1 MNVFLHF
8 LLTSVLSFLL
18 INKVLLQKKIRSFS
32 VLSFSVES
40 TYRLNPLS
48 FGIFHRNYQ
57 VQVFCICSPWCEV
70 DVDQL
75 DHRGMKVFDLC
86 YSHILSKTH
95 FQTIT
100 HSHTQTHNFYTKT
113 LSHNY
118 TQILRLTLLHIGSVL
133 CLHDIFLMPPKAKPL
148 ASVT

>member
-1 MNVFLHF
+1 M
-8 LLTSVLSFLL
+8 SVGLSFLYISAISHQNGL
-18 INKVLLQKKIRSFS
+18 KFD
-32 VLSFSVES
+32 
-40 TYRLNPLS
+40 
-48 FGIFHRNYQ
+48 IFHRNYQ

-70 DVDQL
+70 DVDQSYQL

-118 TQILRLTLLHIGSVL
+118 TQILRLTLLHIGSML
-133 CLHDIFLMPPKAKPL
+133 CLHDTFLMPSKAKPL

>member
-1 MNVFLHF
+1 M
-8 LLTSVLSFLL
+8 
-18 INKVLLQKKIRSFS
+18 
-32 VLSFSVES
+32 SFSVES

-48 FGIFHRNYQ
+48 FGIFHRNHQ

-70 DVDQL
+70 DVDQSYQL
-75 DHRGMKVFDLC
+75 DHRGKKVFDLC

-133 CLHDIFLMPPKAKPL
+133 TRYFSVSPLMQSLCSNIQLNNWLPHSAAFLLTKEANFEK
-148 ASVT
+148 